1 MVMRR
6 VVIGGSSSYVLA
18 IKLARELN
26 APLLETDIKRFPDGE
41 KYVRIDGD
49 LEGVE
54 AIVVQSMYLTPDE
67 YLMEYFLMVEAL
79 KDSGVKKVIGMIPY
93 FAYARQDKRF
103 NPGEAVSLRTVSR
116 LIETVG
122 TDQLF
127 TVDMHL
133 HRVDDMSKI
142 FNIPAKNLTAIPDIA
157 RYIGAN
163 LPLEN
168 PLIIGPDEE
177 AEQWAKIAA
186 AQLETDYDV
195 LEKKRI
201 SSTQVEITT
210 RELEVKNRD
219 IVIIDDI
226 ISTGGTIAK
235 TVEALKKKDA
245 NRIVAACTHPILVD
259 NALKKIYMAGA
270 YNVIGTTTIPSP
282 ISVIEI
288 APSLAE
294 ALK

>member
-1 MVMRR
+1 MRR

-26 APLLETDIKRFPDGE
+26 TPLLETDIKRFPDGE

-79 KDSGVKKVIGMIPY
+79 KDSGAKKVIGMIPY

-163 LPLEN
+163 LSLEN

-235 TVEALKKKDA
+235 TIEALKKKDA

>member
-26 APLLETDIKRFPDGE
+26 TPLLETDIKRFPDGE

-79 KDSGVKKVIGMIPY
+79 KDSGAKKVIGMIPY

-163 LPLEN
+163 LSLEN

-210 RELEVKNRD
+210 RELELKNRD

-259 NALKKIYMAGA
+259 NALKKIYTAGA

>member
-1 MVMRR
+1 MRR

-163 LPLEN
+163 LSLEN

-210 RELEVKNRD
+210 RELELKNRD

>member
-26 APLLETDIKRFPDGE
+26 TPLLETDIKRFPDGE

-163 LPLEN
+163 LSLEN

-210 RELEVKNRD
+210 RELELKNRD

>member
-1 MVMRR
+1 MRR

-26 APLLETDIKRFPDGE
+26 TPLLETDIKRFPDGE

-79 KDSGVKKVIGMIPY
+79 KDSGAKKVIGMIPY

-163 LPLEN
+163 LSLEN

-235 TVEALKKKDA
+235 TIEVLKKKDA
-245 NRIVAACTHPILVD
+245 NRIVCLLYTS
-259 NALKKIYMAGA
+259 
-270 YNVIGTTTIPSP
+270 PSP
-282 ISVIEI
+282 RD
-288 APSLAE
+288 
-294 ALK
+294 

>member
-1 MVMRR
+1 MRR

-79 KDSGVKKVIGMIPY
+79 KDSGAKKVIGMIPY

-163 LPLEN
+163 LSLEN

-210 RELEVKNRD
+210 RELELKNRD

>member
-1 MVMRR
+1 MRR

-79 KDSGVKKVIGMIPY
+79 KDSGAKKVIGMIPY

-163 LPLEN
+163 LSLEN

-210 RELEVKNRD
+210 RELELKNRD

-259 NALKKIYMAGA
+259 NALKKIYTAGA

>member
-26 APLLETDIKRFPDGE
+26 TPLLETDIKRFPDGE

-79 KDSGVKKVIGMIPY
+79 KDSGAKKVIGMIPY

-163 LPLEN
+163 LSLEN

-210 RELEVKNRD
+210 RELELKNRD

>member
-26 APLLETDIKRFPDGE
+26 TPLLETDIKRFPDGE

-79 KDSGVKKVIGMIPY
+79 KDSGAKKVIGMIPY

-163 LPLEN
+163 LSLEN

-235 TVEALKKKDA
+235 TIEALKKKDA

>member
-1 MVMRR
+1 MRR

-26 APLLETDIKRFPDGE
+26 TPLLETDIKRFPDGE

-79 KDSGVKKVIGMIPY
+79 KDSGAKKVIGMIPY

-163 LPLEN
+163 LSLEN

-235 TVEALKKKDA
+235 TVEVLKKKDA

-259 NALKKIYMAGA
+259 NALKKIYTAGA

>member
-163 LPLEN
+163 LSLEN

-210 RELEVKNRD
+210 RELELKNRD

>member
-1 MVMRR
+1 MRR

-26 APLLETDIKRFPDGE
+26 TPLLETDIKRFPDGE

-79 KDSGVKKVIGMIPY
+79 KDSGAKKVIGMIPY

-163 LPLEN
+163 LSLEN

-235 TVEALKKKDA
+235 TIEVLKKKDA

>member
-26 APLLETDIKRFPDGE
+26 TPLLETDIKRFPDGE

-79 KDSGVKKVIGMIPY
+79 KDSGAKKVIGMIPY

-163 LPLEN
+163 LSLEN

-235 TVEALKKKDA
+235 TIEVLKKKDA